1 MTIHNPGQGN
11 LRVMMGLKLLQQS
24 KLEKNRR
31 GEGAD
36 PFEDNWLWR
45 KRQ

>member
-11 LRVMMGLKLLQQS
+11 LRGMMGLKLLQQS

-36 PFEDNWLWR
+36 TFEDIWLWR